1 MGIATFAYEN
11 LNRIP
16 TRFDDI
22 QKEIKME
29 KVKQYFEQKQPK
41 LEKGTYLLGDVLGK
55 VFDKVV

>member
-1 MGIATFAYEN
+1 MGIATSAYEN

-41 LEKGTYLLGDVLGK
+41 LEK
-55 VFDKVV
+55 

>member
-1 MGIATFAYEN
+1 MGIATSVYEN

-22 QKEIKME
+22 QKKIKMG

-41 LEKGTYLLGDVLGK
+41 VKEGTYLLGDVIGK
-55 VFDKVV
+55 SLDKIV

>member
-29 KVKQYFEQKQPK
+29 KVKQCSR
-41 LEKGTYLLGDVLGK
+41 
-55 VFDKVV
+55 